1 MVCVMVVEDE
11 ADIREMLVEVLID
24 EGFEIVEAATAD
36 AAIELLQPER
46 VRLVLSDIN
55 LPGTL
60 DGIALAK
67 AARERSP
74 SIPVI
79 FISGRPAKLE
89 DARVIGDP
97 VAFLQKPFSLT
108 RLVADV
114 QRLAINA
121 TSVGPR
127 VRTGGRDVRRIAVV
141 DGETLAFNFVR
152 EAMIPLG
159 AQVLC
164 AANGTEGAKLL
175 ASSTFDLALIDAVLH
190 DLSGFEVAAV
200 AANANIPALMMS
212 GHPDAAEN
220 CESFGFP
227 YVTKPFEIEAL
238 RRETG
243 TVLEDRNAA
252 IQRTKEA
259 VAKMQEATKRLKDEI
274 AVTARL
280 VMERRE
286 IMGDVDSS
294 SRQVPMPAGKM
305 PPNDDV

>member
-1 MVCVMVVEDE
+1 MDKPQVEPVVCVMIVEDE
-11 ADIREMLVEVLID
+11 ADIREMLVEVLTD
-24 EGFEIVEAATAD
+24 EGFDTVEAATAD
-36 AAIELLQPER
+36 AAIKLLQLER

-79 FISGRPAKLE
+79 FISGRPAKLV

-114 QRLAINA
+114 QRLAAINA

-127 VRTGGRDVRRIAVV
+127 VRTGGRDVPRIAVV
-141 DGETLAFNFVR
+141 DGETLAFNFVT

-175 ASSTFDLALIDAVLH
+175 ASNTFDLALIDAVLH

-238 RRETG
+238 RRETAK
-243 TVLEDRNAA
+243 VLEDRDAA

-280 VMERRE
+280 VMERR
-286 IMGDVDSS
+286 
-294 SRQVPMPAGKM
+294 
-305 PPNDDV
+305 